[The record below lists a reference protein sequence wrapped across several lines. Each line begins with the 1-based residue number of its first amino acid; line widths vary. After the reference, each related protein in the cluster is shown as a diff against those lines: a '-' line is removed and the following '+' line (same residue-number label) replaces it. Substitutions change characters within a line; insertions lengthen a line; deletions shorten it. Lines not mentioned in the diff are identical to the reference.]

1 VGWEASGLNL
11 KDPESMN
18 ALISG
23 LLRYGV
29 ILSAIIIAIGT
40 VLLLLGNGLQDVSKL
55 VVYNPNQLPHG
66 NFDPSLGHIFA
77 GLATLDP
84 QSIIELGVLVLLATP
99 AARVLLSVLL
109 FAAEGDRTYA
119 YITGVVLV
127 LLLFSMLVTPY
138 IPGFNH

>member
-1 VGWEASGLNL
+1 MNL
-11 KDPESMN
+11 RDPESMN

-29 ILSAIIIAIGT
+29 ILSAAIIASGT
-40 VLLLLGNGLQDVSKL
+40 VLLLMGSGSQEVSQL
-55 VVYNPNQLPHG
+55 VVYSPNQFPHG
-66 NFDPSLGHIFA
+66 NFDPSLGRMVA
-77 GLATLDP
+77 GLVTLDP

-109 FAAEGDRTYA
+109 FSAEGDRTYA
-119 YITGVVLV
+119 YVTGVVLV

>member
-1 VGWEASGLNL
+1 
-11 KDPESMN
+11 MN

-29 ILSAIIIAIGT
+29 ILSATIIGIGT
-40 VLLLLGNGLQDVSKL
+40 VLMLLGNWGQDISQL

-66 NFDPSLGHIFA
+66 NFDPSLGHMVA
-77 GLATLDP
+77 GLASLNP

-109 FAAEGDRTYA
+109 FSAEGDRTYA
-119 YITGVVLV
+119 YITAVVLC

-138 IPGFNH
+138 IPGFNG

>member
-1 VGWEASGLNL
+1 MNL

-18 ALISG
+18 GLISG

-29 ILSAIIIAIGT
+29 TLSAIIIAVGT
-40 VLLLLGNGLQDVSKL
+40 VLLLLGNGGQDISQL
-55 VVYNPNQLPHG
+55 VVYNPSQLPHG
-66 NFDPSLGHIFA
+66 NFDPTIGHMLA
-77 GLATLDP
+77 GLATFDP

-119 YITGVVLV
+119 YITTVVLV
-127 LLLFSMLVTPY
+127 VLLFSMLVTPY

>member
-1 VGWEASGLNL
+1 
-11 KDPESMN
+11 MN

-29 ILSAIIIAIGT
+29 ILSAAIIAFGT
-40 VLLLLGNGLQDVSKL
+40 VLLLMGSGSQELSQL
-55 VVYNPNQLPHG
+55 VVYSPNQFPHG
-66 NFDPSLGHIFA
+66 SFDPSLGRMVA
-77 GLATLDP
+77 GLVTLDP

-109 FAAEGDRTYA
+109 FSAEGDRMYA
-119 YITGVVLV
+119 YVTGVVLL

>member
-1 VGWEASGLNL
+1 MEVSGLNL

-29 ILSAIIIAIGT
+29 ILSAIIIGIGT
-40 VLLLLGNGLQDVSKL
+40 ILMLFGNGTQDISTL
-55 VVYNPNQLPHG
+55 VVYNPNTLPHG
-66 NFDPSLGHIFA
+66 NFDPSLGHMLA
-77 GLATLDP
+77 GLAAFNP
-84 QSIIELGVLVLLATP
+84 QSIVELGVLVLLATP

-109 FAAEGDRTYA
+109 FTAEGDRTYA
-119 YITGVVLV
+119 YITVVVLA

-138 IPGFNH
+138 IPGFNG

>member
-1 VGWEASGLNL
+1 
-11 KDPESMN
+11 MN

-29 ILSAIIIAIGT
+29 ILSAIIIAIGM
-40 VLLLLGNGLQDVSKL
+40 VLLLLGNGSQDVSQL
-55 VVYNPNQLPHG
+55 VVYNPSQLPHG
-66 NFDPSLGHIFA
+66 NFDPSIGHMVA
-77 GLATLDP
+77 GLASLNP

-109 FAAEGDRTYA
+109 FSAEGDRTYA
-119 YITGVVLV
+119 YITAFVLA

>member
-1 VGWEASGLNL
+1 MNL

-29 ILSAIIIAIGT
+29 ILSAAIIALGT
-40 VLLLLGNGLQDVSKL
+40 ILLLLGKGSQEVSQL
-55 VVYNPNQLPHG
+55 VVYNPNQFPHG
-66 NFDPSLGHIFA
+66 NFDPSFGRMLA
-77 GLATLDP
+77 GLAAFDP

-109 FAAEGDRTYA
+109 FSAEGDRTYA
-119 YITGVVLV
+119 YVTAAVLA

-138 IPGFNH
+138 IPGFNR

>member
-1 VGWEASGLNL
+1 MNFR
-11 KDPESMN
+11 DPESMN

-23 LLRYGV
+23 VLRYGV
-29 ILSAIIIAIGT
+29 MISAAIIAIGT
-40 VLLLLGNGLQDVSKL
+40 VLLLLGNGSQEISQL
-55 VVYNPNQLPHG
+55 VVYSPNQLPHG
-66 NFDPSLGHIFA
+66 NFDPSLGRMLA
-77 GLATLDP
+77 GLASFDP

-119 YITGVVLV
+119 YITAVVLAM
-127 LLLFSMLVTPY
+127 LLFSMLVTPY

>member
-1 VGWEASGLNL
+1 
-11 KDPESMN
+11 MN

-29 ILSAIIIAIGT
+29 ILSAAIIAVGT
-40 VLLLLGNGLQDVSKL
+40 VLLLIGHGAQNVSQL

-66 NFDPSLGHIFA
+66 NFDPSLGHMLA
-77 GLATLDP
+77 GLKSLDP

-109 FAAEGDRTYA
+109 FSAEGDRTYA
-119 YITGVVLV
+119 YITAAVLA

>member
-1 VGWEASGLNL
+1 LNL

-18 ALISG
+18 KLVGA

-29 ILSAIIIAIGT
+29 VLSATIIVIGT
-40 VLLLLGNGLQDVSKL
+40 SLLLLESGSQEVSQF
-55 VVYNPNQLPHG
+55 VMYNPNQLPHG
-66 NFDPSLGHIFA
+66 NFDPTLGHMIA
-77 GLATLDP
+77 GLNVLDP

-99 AARVLLSVLL
+99 AARVLLSALL
-109 FAAEGDRTYA
+109 FCAEGDRTYA
-119 YITGVVLV
+119 YITAVVLA

>member
-1 VGWEASGLNL
+1 
-11 KDPESMN
+11 MN

-29 ILSAIIIAIGT
+29 IISATIIGIGT
-40 VLLLLGNGLQDVSKL
+40 VLMLLGNWGQDISQL

-66 NFDPSLGHIFA
+66 NFDPSLGHMVA
-77 GLATLDP
+77 GLASLNP

-109 FAAEGDRTYA
+109 FSAEGDRTYA
-119 YITGVVLV
+119 YITAVVLC

-138 IPGFNH
+138 IPGFNG

>member
-1 VGWEASGLNL
+1 MNL

-29 ILSAIIIAIGT
+29 ILSAAIIAVGT
-40 VLLLLGNGLQDVSKL
+40 VLLLLGSGAQELSQF
-55 VVYNPNQLPHG
+55 VVYNPNQFPHG
-66 NFDPSLGHIFA
+66 NFDPSLGHMVA
-77 GLATLDP
+77 GLMVQDP
-84 QSIIELGVLVLLATP
+84 QSNIELGVLVLLATP

-109 FAAEGDRTYA
+109 FSAEGVRTYA
-119 YITGVVLV
+119 YITGIVFA
-127 LLLFSMLVTPY
+127 LLIFSMLVTPY

>member
-1 VGWEASGLNL
+1 VNL

-18 ALISG
+18 ALIGG

-29 ILSAIIIAIGT
+29 IISAVIIAIGT
-40 VLLLLGNGLQDVSKL
+40 VLLLLGSGSQEVSQL
-55 VVYNPNQLPHG
+55 VVYNPGQLPHG
-66 NFDPSLGHIFA
+66 NFDPTLGHMVA

-109 FAAEGDRTYA
+109 FSAEGDRTYA
-119 YITGVVLV
+119 YITAVVLV